1 MVIQSDLLLR
11 GAEWQKA
18 ITAYSKIFNQRT
30 RYDVFLL
37 ATTIGVLFDQ
47 QIEALPD
54 DDSVNNPPSVPRNV
68 FNNNSE
74 VFDELFQTAVLITST
89 LDISDEKRLE
99 LAFGEGD
106 KDFDKRAF
114 LMSFANFGVTKL
126 VEMISDDD
134 LELADNLKNFLTLTM
149 EGSNYDLDPLSFDD
163 LDEEDLL

>member
-11 GAEWQKA
+11 GVEWQKA
-18 ITAYSKIFNQRT
+18 IAAYSKLFKQRP

-54 DDSVNNPPSVPRNV
+54 DDPANNPPSVPRNV

-74 VFDELFQTAVLITST
+74 VFDELFQTAILITST
-89 LDISDEKRLE
+89 IDISDEKRLE

-106 KDFDKRAF
+106 KEFDKRAF
-114 LMSFANFGVTKL
+114 LMSFANFGITKL
-126 VEMISDDD
+126 VELLSDDD

-149 EGSNYDLDPLSFDD
+149 EGSNIDLDPLSFD
-163 LDEEDLL
+163 LDEDDIL